1 MLKLQDNKFS
11 KLLNLVTLRNFKQEM
26 LLFNFIGYR
35 ETAFTHAI
43 TAAGILHQVA
53 TSCALGKISS
63 CR

>member
-1 MLKLQDNKFS
+1 
-11 KLLNLVTLRNFKQEM
+11 M